1 MKICKTEQE
10 YIDAIAPAVQK
21 ACKRYGYLPSVLIA
35 QSCLENGYGIPSYW
49 DNTQIEALLK
59 YNNMV
64 GIKSSLLSD
73 SWADKTV
80 WPGKSLTKKTPEV
93 YGGKPV
99 IITDNFRIYDD
110 IEQSFADFLLFMKY
124 GAYTK
129 GGKPKYGD
137 AILNMKDPAKLI
149 QKVNA
154 LGYATGP
161 TYATNVMKIVN
172 KHNLTKYDNLD
183 GVQPT
188 IYTPG
193 YRKTTT
199 IQKTKKLEDR
209 QIIDIT
215 ARNKPMVP
223 HKRYSNPSEHD
234 YKIQFIV
241 CHYLGVPNAD
251 NPDLYESG
259 GTKGYGGHYNIERNG
274 KVYKAANPKTAV
286 VWQCGGGR
294 QGSGG
299 GSFFGICTNYN
310 SIGIECGVCYT
321 DKDAKEGDGDSNK
334 WYFTEET
341 QESLVWLVSK
351 LMDEYNISF
360 DHVIRH
366 YDVTGKICPN
376 PYVKNNGKN
385 GNWTWTEFKNNLK
398 QYRQIGSITIPDRS
412 VDPPAPDPK
421 PTPTPPSTILRRG
434 DRGDAVKT
442 MQNMLIKCGYS
453 CGKAGADGIFGG
465 GTENAVIAFQKA
477 AKLSVDGLYGP
488 KTRAALEAAYK
499 AKTAPAAKPATAAP
513 KKAAKWA
520 AHKVMTFVM
529 QYVADL
535 ARISNWKYGDS
546 HTLPP
551 CRDGRISCDRLIAL
565 ALWLMGFRDQR
576 EGGEVCSTLGNYLT
590 KHGWKKVSRKADIK
604 PGAVVAVKDKNHNGI
619 DHVFYVVSYD
629 PKTDLC
635 TKFDE
640 GSDERIQT
648 KQPFKNKKLV
658 EWPNKEFVCAWNIP
672 ARIGSG
678 TPGKYIKDGVDYSP
692 AFNAIYYYKMYPDLY
707 KAYGSDKM
715 KLFDHFCRNGM
726 REGRQAVAN
735 FNPNAYRDRYADL
748 KKAFGSDLRK
758 YYEHWCTKGRAEG
771 RIGI

>member
-80 WPGKSLTKKTPEV
+80 WPGKSLTKQTPEV
-93 YGGKPV
+93 YDGKPV
-99 IITDNFRIYDD
+99 VITDNFRIYDD

-129 GGKPKYGD
+129 GGEPKYGD

-149 QKVNA
+149 QRVNE
-154 LGYATGP
+154 LGYATGQ

-193 YRKTTT
+193 YRKTAT

-215 ARNKPMVP
+215 ARNKSEVP

-274 KVYKAANPKTAV
+274 QIYKAADPKTAV

-321 DKDAKEGDGDSNK
+321 DKSAKEGDGDSNK
-334 WYFTEET
+334 WYFTEKT

-398 QYRQIGSITIPDRS
+398 QYRQLGSITIPDRS

-442 MQNMLIKCGYS
+442 MQTMLIKCGYS
-453 CGKAGADGIFGG
+453 CGNAGADGIFGS
-465 GTENAVIAFQKA
+465 GTESAVRKFQKTS
-477 AKLSVDGLYGP
+477 KLSVDGLYGP
-488 KTRAALEAAYK
+488 KTKAALEIAYK
-499 AKTAPAAKPATAAP
+499 KKKDKSAGKTQANTEKEQTYTERWIAAVKT
-513 KKAAKWA
+513 
-520 AHKVMTFVM
+520 
-529 QYVADL
+529 VADM
-535 ARISNWKYGDS
+535 ARIKGWKYGDS
-546 HTLPP
+546 QKTPP
-551 CRDGRISCDRLIAL
+551 CSDGLISCDRLEARAL
-565 ALWLMGFRDQR
+565 YDLGYTDQR
-576 EGGEVCSTLGNYLT
+576 TGGEVCSTLPEWLQA
-590 KHGWKKVSRKADIK
+590 HGWKKVTKKANIK
-604 PGAVVAVKDKNHNGI
+604 QGAIVAVRDKGKNWI
-619 DHVFYVVSYD
+619 SHVFTVTSYD
-629 PKTDLC
+629 STKDVC
-635 TKFDE
+635 TKFDC
-640 GSDERIQT
+640 GSNERIKT
-648 KQPFKNKKLV
+648 VQPFKDVKLV
-658 EWPNKEFVCAWNIP
+658 EWGNREFVCAWNPPEIEKWY
-672 ARIGSG
+672 RIRKTWKNEKSQLG
-678 TPGKYIKDGVDYSP
+678 
-692 AFNAIYYYKMYPDLY
+692 AYKMLKNAKTNCPKGYNVYDW
-707 KAYGSDKM
+707 
-715 KLFDHFCRNGM
+715 NGKKVYT
-726 REGRQAVAN
+726 GR
-735 FNPNAYRDRYADL
+735 
-748 KKAFGSDLRK
+748 
-758 YYEHWCTKGRAEG
+758 
-771 RIGI
+771 

>member
-1 MKICKTEQE
+1 
-10 YIDAIAPAVQK
+10 
-21 ACKRYGYLPSVLIA
+21 
-35 QSCLENGYGIPSYW
+35 
-49 DNTQIEALLK
+49 
-59 YNNMV
+59 MV

-137 AILNMKDPAKLI
+137 TILNMKDPAKLI

-193 YRKTTT
+193 YRKTAT
-199 IQKTKKLEDR
+199 IKKTKKLEDR

-215 ARNKPMVP
+215 ARNKSMVP

-259 GTKGYGGHYNIERNG
+259 GTKGYGGHYNVEMNG
-274 KVYKAANPKTAV
+274 QIYKAADPRTAV
-286 VWQCGGGR
+286 VWQCGGGL
-294 QGSGG
+294 QGDGG
-299 GSFFGICTNYN
+299 HKFYKICTNYN

-321 DKDAKEGDGDSNK
+321 DKSAKEGDGDSNK

-385 GNWTWTEFKNNLK
+385 GNWTWDEFKANLK
-398 QYRQIGSITIPDRS
+398 QYRKNGSITIPDRASAPVS
-412 VDPPAPDPK
+412 V
-421 PTPTPPSTILRRG
+421 PTSSNTKTYLSKG
-434 DRGDAVKT
+434 DNGSAVKT
-442 MQNMLIKCGYS
+442 MQTMLIACGYS
-453 CGKAGADGIFGG
+453 CGKSGADGDFG
-465 GTENAVIAFQKA
+465 ENTLTAVKAFQKA
-477 AKLSVDGLYGP
+477 SGLAVDGLYGT
-488 KTRAALEAAYK
+488 KSKAALEVAYR
-499 AKTAPAAKPATAAP
+499 ALAAKKETAVSTSATNVFLSA
-513 KKAAKWA
+513 
-520 AHKVMTFVM
+520 VNS
-529 QYVADL
+529 VAVT
-535 ARISNWKYGDS
+535 ARKNGWTYGDS
-546 HTLPP
+546 HATPP
-551 CRDGRISCDRLIAL
+551 CSDKIISCDRLEARAL
-565 ALWLMGFRDQR
+565 YDLGYTDQR
-576 EGGEVCSTLGNYLT
+576 QGGETCGTFPTWLPT
-590 KHGWKKVSRKADIK
+590 HGWKKVTKKSEIK
-604 PGAVVAVKDKNHNGI
+604 PGAIVAVKAKTQSHIN
-619 DHVFYVVSYD
+619 HVFTVVSYD
-629 PKTDLC
+629 AKTDMC
-635 TKFDE
+635 TKYDT
-640 GSDERIQT
+640 GSNERIKT
-648 KQPFKNKKLV
+648 VQPFKNVALV
-658 EWPNKEFVCAWNIP
+658 EWPEREFVCAWNVPDDLKGATPKKEEREI
-672 ARIGSG
+672 SG
-678 TPGKYIKDGVDYSP
+678 TTFNGVNYQP
-692 AFNAIYYYKMYPDLY
+692 VYNYNYYKNKYADLR
-707 KAYGSDKM
+707 KAFGTDKNAYF
-715 KLFDHFCRNGM
+715 KHFCEHGM
-726 REGRQAVAN
+726 KEGRQAASA
-735 FNPNAYRDRYADL
+735 FNVTNYKKRYADL
-748 KKAFGSDLRK
+748 RKAFGDNLPE
-758 YYEHWCTKGRAEG
+758 YYKHYCLYGKKENRSAK
-771 RIGI
+771 

>member
-1 MKICKTEQE
+1 MDICKTENE
-10 YIDAIAPAVQK
+10 YIEKVALAAQK
-21 ACKRYGYLPSVLIA
+21 ACKRYGYLASILIA
-35 QSCLENGYGIPSYW
+35 QSCRENGYGIPSYW

-64 GIKSSLLSD
+64 GIKSDLLTD
-73 SWADKTV
+73 SWADKSV
-80 WPGKSLTKKTPEV
+80 WPGKSLSKKTPEV
-93 YGGKPV
+93 YDGKKV
-99 IITDNFRIYDD
+99 TVDDDFRKYDD
-110 IEQSFADFLLFMKY
+110 IEQSFADYLLFMKY

-137 AILNMKDPAKLI
+137 AVLNMKDPAKLI
-149 QKVNA
+149 QKVKA

-193 YRKTTT
+193 YRKTAT

-215 ARNKPMVP
+215 ARNKSMVP

-294 QGSGG
+294 QGSVG

-321 DKDAKEGDGDSNK
+321 DKSAKEGDGDSTK

-398 QYRQIGSITIPDRS
+398 QYRQTGSIIIPDRS

-442 MQNMLIKCGYS
+442 MQKMLIKCGYS
-453 CGKAGADGIFGG
+453 CGKSGADGDFG
-465 GTENAVIAFQKA
+465 ENTLTAVKAFQKA
-477 AKLSVDGLYGP
+477 SGLAVDGLYGA
-488 KTRAALEAAYK
+488 KSKAALEAAYK
-499 AKTAPAAKPATAAP
+499 ALTAKKETAASTS
-513 KKAAKWA
+513 AANVFLA
-520 AHKVMTFVM
+520 AVKN
-529 QYVADL
+529 VADT
-535 ARISNWKYGDS
+535 ARKNGWTYGDS
-546 HTLPP
+546 HATPP
-551 CRDGRISCDRLIAL
+551 CSDKIISCDRLEARAL
-565 ALWLMGFRDQR
+565 YDLGYTDQR
-576 EGGEVCSTLGNYLT
+576 QGGETCGTFPTWLPA
-590 KHGWKKVSRKADIK
+590 HGWKKVTKKSEIK
-604 PGAVVAVKDKNHNGI
+604 SGAIVAVKAKTQSYIN
-619 DHVFYVVSYD
+619 HVFTVVSYD
-629 PKTDLC
+629 AKTDRC
-635 TKFDE
+635 TKYDT
-640 GSDERIQT
+640 GSNERIKT
-648 KQPFKNKKLV
+648 VQPFKNVALV
-658 EWPNKEFVCAWNIP
+658 EWPEREFVCAWNVPDDLKGATPKKEESKI
-672 ARIGSG
+672 SG
-678 TPGKYIKDGVDYSP
+678 TTFNGVNYQP
-692 AFNAIYYYKMYPDLY
+692 VYNYNYYKNKYADLR
-707 KAYGSDKM
+707 KAFGTDKNAY
-715 KLFDHFCRNGM
+715 FRHFCEYGM
-726 REGRQAVAN
+726 KEGRQAASA
-735 FNPNAYRDRYADL
+735 FNVTNYKKRYADL
-748 KKAFGSDLRK
+748 RKAFGENLPE
-758 YYEHWCTKGRAEG
+758 YYKHYCLYGKKENRSAK
-771 RIGI
+771 